1 MQLEPSDSATLY
13 NYAGLLE
20 GLLLKPHQ
28 TQRPQAESASDGLNG
43 QTASTVAQDLKGVE
57 AQRARSHEH
66 VTSCEEEVEQEET
79 LKQYA
84 AEALSL
90 YQRAVASSPAD
101 VPSLLALARL
111 TSEYN
116 MPAYGIL
123 ESALS
128 ERGEGSGTAFPQPG
142 DGGGRVGATGRREL
156 CRVHAS
162 ALRQLVQLVG
172 VHEQELEDDDVS
184 GRMQAGPGGLS
195 AAGLVE
201 LGNLLW
207 DAATNSRQRQRA
219 LNAYSQALALSPSH
233 PHALLASAA
242 LLLVEAVS
250 AGGDAM
256 EGGVCEHED
265 EGGTCGR
272 SCAGPGAILN
282 GAFARALTY
291 QLARSLYLSPVRA
304 LSLSHTLHAL
314 AHNGSNARSCRSG
327 CKPRCRCDGSGHAHA
342 RPSG

>member
-1 MQLEPSDSATLY
+1 M
-13 NYAGLLE
+13 
-20 GLLLKPHQ
+20 
-28 TQRPQAESASDGLNG
+28 
-43 QTASTVAQDLKGVE
+43 
-57 AQRARSHEH
+57 
-66 VTSCEEEVEQEET
+66 TSCEDESEQEET

-128 ERGEGSGTAFPQPG
+128 DRGEGSGTAFPQPG
-142 DGGGRVGATGRREL
+142 EGGGWVGATGRREL
-156 CRVHAS
+156 HRVHAS
-162 ALRQLVQLVG
+162 ALRQLVRLVG
-172 VHEQELEDDDVS
+172 VQEQEHEDDEVG
-184 GRMQAGPGGLS
+184 GRQAGPSGLS
-195 AAGLVE
+195 PAGLVE

-219 LNAYSQALALSPSH
+219 LNAYSHALALAPSH

-256 EGGVCEHED
+256 EGGVREPED

-272 SCAGPGAILN
+272 SCAGPGAILED
-282 GAFARALTY
+282 AFVRALTHFDF
-291 QLARSLYLSPVRA
+291 LRRV
-304 LSLSHTLHAL
+304 LSLCLTHSRSPSLKHTHLQERVQAETAL
-314 AHNGSNARSCRSG
+314 
-327 CKPRCRCDGSGHAHA
+327 
-342 RPSG
+342 